1 MKGFRAMDNE
11 SYSPYAPPQAT
22 FPPAATAHAP
32 SPVVSAEQQQ
42 LQTQV
47 KQGAGWFMW
56 VAVLSMLNSIFMIFQ
71 VNISFCIGLGITPLV
86 AGIVT
91 AIETPEAAE
100 LSAGGK
106 GAAMVMAALGLLFFF
121 SIFFF
126 ANRGH
131 RWAFI
136 LGMLAYA
143 VDGLIFLL
151 FGDFLSI
158 GFHIFALYWM
168 FVGVKAAF
176 KLNRMPKQVLQ
187 LDNTINYA

>member
-56 VAVLSMLNSIFMIFQ
+56 VAVLSMLN
-71 VNISFCIGLGITPLV
+71 
-86 AGIVT
+86 
-91 AIETPEAAE
+91 
-100 LSAGGK
+100 
-106 GAAMVMAALGLLFFF
+106 
-121 SIFFF
+121 
-126 ANRGH
+126 
-131 RWAFI
+131 
-136 LGMLAYA
+136 
-143 VDGLIFLL
+143 
-151 FGDFLSI
+151 
-158 GFHIFALYWM
+158 
-168 FVGVKAAF
+168 
-176 KLNRMPKQVLQ
+176 RMPKQVLQ